1 MKLDREHKTQKLGS
15 HIPGFVGYGAVHHV
29 ETDLLLRRYLA
40 AKIGEVRDRLA
51 DFIAAGR
58 YPEELRQKLAFS
70 LRTAAFLKEE
80 VAPPAGEARAES
92 GLAPLDEER
101 LLDFDLVLLDKV
113 AALHS
118 QLDLLEAMPSPE
130 AMAEA
135 IDLFDEGLAEVD
147 DLFQE
152 RRRLLRSPA
161 TLAP

>member
-1 MKLDREHKTQKLGS
+1 MKLDREHKTQKLGT

-40 AKIGEVRDRLA
+40 TKIGEVRDRLA

-80 VAPPAGEARAES
+80 VAPAVGGVPAGT
-92 GLAPLDEER
+92 GLTLQDEER

-118 QLDLLEAMPSPE
+118 QLDLMEAVPSPE
-130 AMAEA
+130 AIAEA
-135 IDLFDEGLAEVD
+135 LEIFDEGLAEVD
-147 DLFQE
+147 DLFQG
-152 RRRLLRSPA
+152 RRQVLKGAVP
-161 TLAP
+161 

>member
-1 MKLDREHKTQKLGS
+1 MKLDREHKTQKLGT

-40 AKIGEVRDRLA
+40 NKIGEVRDRLA
-51 DFIAAGR
+51 DFIAAGH

-80 VAPPAGEARAES
+80 VTPASSEVPPVP
-92 GLAPLDEER
+92 GLTQLDEER

-118 QLDLLEAMPSPE
+118 QLDLMEAVPSSE

-135 IDLFDEGLAEVD
+135 LDIFDEGLAEVD
-147 DLFQE
+147 DLFQA
-152 RRRLLRSPA
+152 RRQVLKGAVP
-161 TLAP
+161 

>member
-1 MKLDREHKTQKLGS
+1 MKLDREHKTQKMGT

-40 AKIGEVRDRLA
+40 IKIGEVRDRLA

-58 YPEELRQKLAFS
+58 HPEELQQKLAFS

-80 VAPPAGEARAES
+80 VTPASSEVPAVP
-92 GLAPLDEER
+92 GLTPSEEER

-113 AALHS
+113 AALLS
-118 QLDLLEAMPSPE
+118 QLDLMEAVLAPE
-130 AMAEA
+130 AMAA
-135 IDLFDEGLAEVD
+135 ALDVFDEGLAEVD

-152 RRRLLRSPA
+152 RRQVLKGTVP
-161 TLAP
+161 

>member
-1 MKLDREHKTQKLGS
+1 MKLDREHKTQKLGT

-40 AKIGEVRDRLA
+40 SKIGEVRDRLA

-58 YPEELRQKLAFS
+58 HPEELRQKLALS

-80 VAPPAGEARAES
+80 VTPASDEVPTVP
-92 GLAPLDEER
+92 GLTRQDEER

-118 QLDLLEAMPSPE
+118 QLDLMEAMTSPE

-135 IDLFDEGLAEVD
+135 LDIFDEGLAEVD
-147 DLFQE
+147 DLFQA
-152 RRRLLRSPA
+152 RRQVLKEAVP
-161 TLAP
+161 

>member
-1 MKLDREHKTQKLGS
+1 MKLDREHKTQKLGT

-40 AKIGEVRDRLA
+40 SKIGEVRDRLA

-58 YPEELRQKLAFS
+58 HPEELRQKLALS
-70 LRTAAFLKEE
+70 LRTTAFLKEE
-80 VAPPAGEARAES
+80 VTPASGEVS
-92 GLAPLDEER
+92 TVPGLTRQDEER

-118 QLDLLEAMPSPE
+118 QLDLMEAMTSPE

-135 IDLFDEGLAEVD
+135 LDIFDEGLAEVE
-147 DLFQE
+147 DLFQA
-152 RRRLLRSPA
+152 RRQVLKEAVP
-161 TLAP
+161 

>member
-1 MKLDREHKTQKLGS
+1 MKLDREHKTQKLGT

-29 ETDLLLRRYLA
+29 ETDLLLRRHLA
-40 AKIGEVRDRLA
+40 NKLGEVRDRLA

-80 VAPPAGEARAES
+80 VAPAVGGVPAGI
-92 GLAPLDEER
+92 GLTPQDEER
-101 LLDFDLVLLDKV
+101 LLDFDLVLLDRV

-118 QLDLLEAMPSPE
+118 QLDLMEGVPSPE

-135 IDLFDEGLAEVD
+135 LDIFDEGLAEVD

-152 RRRLLRSPA
+152 RRQLLGTPAASSP
-161 TLAP
+161 

>member
-29 ETDLLLRRYLA
+29 ETDLLLRRHLA
-40 AKIGEVRDRLA
+40 NKIGEVRDRLA
-51 DFIAAGR
+51 DFIAAGQ

-80 VAPPAGEARAES
+80 VTPASGEVPAGP
-92 GLAPLDEER
+92 GLTQQDEER

-118 QLDLLEAMPSPE
+118 QLDLMEAVPSPE

-135 IDLFDEGLAEVD
+135 LEIFDEGLAEVD

-152 RRRLLRSPA
+152 RRQVLKGAVP
-161 TLAP
+161 